1 MAAKQYIFK
10 GELMQK
16 ITLITVGKLKEDY
29 YKEACNE
36 YAKRLSAFCDLSMVE
51 IPQEQLPPNPS
62 AGQVTAALES
72 EADQILSK
80 IPKNADV
87 VTLCV
92 EGKLYSSEQLAE
104 SVELNVNIGSGNMV
118 FIIGGSFGLSE
129 RVKAASKIRL
139 SFSKMTF
146 PHRLARVMLLEQI
159 YRAFQINAGSK
170 YHK

>member
-1 MAAKQYIFK
+1 
-10 GELMQK
+10 MQK
-16 ITLITVGKLKEDY
+16 ITLISVGKIKEEY
-29 YKEACNE
+29 YKQACNE
-36 YAKRLSAFCDLSMVE
+36 YAKRLSAFCDLNIIE
-51 IPQEQLPPNPS
+51 IPQEQLSPNPS
-62 AGQVTAALES
+62 EGQVTAALES
-72 EADQILSK
+72 EADQILAK

-104 SVELNVNIGSGNMV
+104 AVDLNVNIGSGNMA

-159 YRAFQINAGSK
+159 YRAYGINSGSK

>member
-1 MAAKQYIFK
+1 
-10 GELMQK
+10 MQK
-16 ITLITVGKLKEDY
+16 ITLISVGKIKEEY
-29 YKEACNE
+29 YKHACNE
-36 YAKRLSAFCDLSMVE
+36 YAKRLSAFCDLNLIE
-51 IPQEQLPPNPS
+51 IPQEQLPQNPS
-62 AGQVTAALES
+62 AGQVTSALEN
-72 EADQILSK
+72 EADQILAK

-104 SVELNVNIGSGNMV
+104 AIELNLNIGSGNMT

-159 YRAFQINAGSK
+159 YRAYGINSGSK

>member
-1 MAAKQYIFK
+1 
-10 GELMQK
+10 MQK

-51 IPQEQLPPNPS
+51 IQQEQLPPNPS

-118 FIIGGSFGLSE
+118 FIIGGSLGLSDE
-129 RVKAASKIRL
+129 VKNRADFKL

-146 PHRLARVMLLEQI
+146 PHQLMRVVLLEQI
-159 YRAFQINAGSK
+159 YRSYRILGNEP